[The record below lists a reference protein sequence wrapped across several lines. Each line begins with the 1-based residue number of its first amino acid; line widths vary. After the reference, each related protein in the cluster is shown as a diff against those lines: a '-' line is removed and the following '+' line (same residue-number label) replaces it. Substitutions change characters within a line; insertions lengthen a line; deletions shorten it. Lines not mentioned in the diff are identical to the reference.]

1 MTPGAGGRLASGA
14 AVMVRGRVPRPPR
27 PRAVLVLVLLAATPA
42 GALAG
47 CGGDDGSPAAATTAA
62 PSPARTAPAPAGT
75 TTAPASTTTAPA
87 ATTPQDTR
95 TTGGASPE
103 SAPGGAGDEQ
113 PIRVPAE
120 FTLTGDQVTPGKVT
134 VPAFLPVE
142 LRFTAADGRAHDVLV
157 RTPTPT
163 RLSVPASGAATQV
176 IDGLRA
182 GLYLIVVDG
191 TATNGA
197 LVVGGDAGP

>member
-1 MTPGAGGRLASGA
+1 MSGA

-27 PRAVLVLVLLAATPA
+27 PSVALLLSLAAVALPA
-42 GALAG
+42 GGLAG
-47 CGGDDGSPAAATTAA
+47 CGGGDDDAGTSAPAPAAPA
-62 PSPARTAPAPAGT
+62 PARTTPAPAPAGT
-75 TTAPASTTTAPA
+75 AAAPGTTATAPA
-87 ATTPQDTR
+87 ATIPQDTR

-120 FTLTGDQVTPGKVT
+120 FSLTGDQVTPGKVT

-142 LRFTAADGRAHDVLV
+142 LRFRAADGRAHDVLV

-163 RLSVPASGAATQV
+163 RLSVPASGTATQV

-191 TATNGA
+191 RATNGA
-197 LVVGGDAGP
+197 LVAGGDAGP

>member
-1 MTPGAGGRLASGA
+1 MSGA

-27 PRAVLVLVLLAATPA
+27 PRAALALVLLAAVPA
-42 GALAG
+42 AVLAG
-47 CGGDDGSPAAATTAA
+47 CGGGDGSPAAATTAA
-62 PSPARTAPAPAGT
+62 PSPARTAPGTVAAPAT
-75 TTAPASTTTAPA
+75 VTAPAPSTTAPA

-113 PIRVPAE
+113 PIRVPAA
-120 FTLTGDQVTPGKVT
+120 FSLTGDQVTPGKVT

-142 LRFTAADGRAHDVLV
+142 LRFKAADGRAHDVLV

-191 TATNGA
+191 RATNGA

>member
-1 MTPGAGGRLASGA
+1 MSGA

-27 PRAVLVLVLLAATPA
+27 PRAAPALVLLAAVPA
-42 GALAG
+42 AVLAG
-47 CGGDDGSPAAATTAA
+47 GGGGDGSPAAATTAA
-62 PSPARTAPAPAGT
+62 LSPARTAPGTVAAPAT
-75 TTAPASTTTAPA
+75 VTAPAPSTTAPA
-87 ATTPQDTR
+87 ATAPQDTR

-103 SAPGGAGDEQ
+103 SAPGGADDEQ
-113 PIRVPAE
+113 PIRVPAA
-120 FTLTGDQVTPGKVT
+120 FSLTGDQVTPGKVT

-142 LRFTAADGRAHDVLV
+142 LRFKAADGRAHDVLV

-191 TATNGA
+191 RATNGA

>member
-1 MTPGAGGRLASGA
+1 MSGA

-27 PRAVLVLVLLAATPA
+27 PRAALALVLLAAV
-42 GALAG
+42 LAG
-47 CGGDDGSPAAATTAA
+47 CGGGDGSPAAATTAA
-62 PSPARTAPAPAGT
+62 PSPARTAPGTVAAPAT
-75 TTAPASTTTAPA
+75 VTAPAPTTTAPA
-87 ATTPQDTR
+87 ATAPQDTR

-113 PIRVPAE
+113 PIRVPAA
-120 FTLTGDQVTPGKVT
+120 FSLTGDQVTPGKVT

-142 LRFTAADGRAHDVLV
+142 LRFKAADGRAHDVLV

-191 TATNGA
+191 KATNGA

>member
-1 MTPGAGGRLASGA
+1 MSGA

-27 PRAVLVLVLLAATPA
+27 PRAALALVLLAAVPA
-42 GALAG
+42 AVLAG
-47 CGGDDGSPAAATTAA
+47 CGGGDGSLAEATTAA
-62 PSPARTAPAPAGT
+62 PSPARTAPGTVAAPAT
-75 TTAPASTTTAPA
+75 VTAPAPTTTAPA
-87 ATTPQDTR
+87 ATAPQDTR

-120 FTLTGDQVTPGKVT
+120 FSLTGDQVTPGKVT

-142 LRFTAADGRAHDVLV
+142 LRFRAADGRAHDVLV

-163 RLSVPASGAATQV
+163 RLSVPASGTATQV

-191 TATNGA
+191 RATNGA
-197 LVVGGDAGP
+197 LVAGGDAGP